1 MRRLR
6 WHHSLQLEE
15 ATTAEIAEVALAA
28 ALLNLVVA
36 LRRPHYHHHRHYFP
50 RRYFLRRHHMRRG
63 MKRHQPQVRRWSF
76 L

>member
-28 ALLNLVVA
+28 ALLNLAVA
-36 LRRPHYHHHRHYFP
+36 LRRLRYHHHRHHYFP
-50 RRYFLRRHHMRRG
+50 RRYFLRHHHMLRG
-63 MKRHQPQVRRWSF
+63 TKRLQPQMRRWSF
-76 L
+76 